1 MKDEMGANAPLK
13 SSDDIITKVANNA
26 IKLSKN
32 KLLAHE
38 VSWLVP
44 NFLYKNSL
52 VMIYAA
58 AGSGKSWFA
67 YALANLIAKNSTINV
82 CYIDADNGL
91 TTLKNR
97 NVTQILDKQNFKLIM
112 LNGAENSDIFK
123 KLKTHD
129 LSDTFIVIDSIRN
142 FMSRV
147 NLISDSEVLAFLN
160 DLQQMR
166 NNGATIVFLHHQ
178 PKQTQGENNKLY
190 KGATA
195 FADSV
200 DEAYYLCNVGSDK
213 NEFLFYLE
221 PQKCRDETK
230 QTAFRLTPN
239 DFCLSVLEQRDIE
252 ILTLNDKEKITL
264 SLVREV
270 INSCKQ
276 INQSTLAKKILA
288 LANERSY
295 ETIGKNSLW
304 SLLNKFDGV
313 YFKITH
319 DANKNQKNFTQIL

>member
-1 MKDEMGANAPLK
+1 
-13 SSDDIITKVANNA
+13 
-26 IKLSKN
+26 
-32 KLLAHE
+32 
-38 VSWLVP
+38 
-44 NFLYKNSL
+44 
-52 VMIYAA
+52 
-58 AGSGKSWFA
+58 
-67 YALANLIAKNSTINV
+67 
-82 CYIDADNGL
+82 
-91 TTLKNR
+91 
-97 NVTQILDKQNFKLIM
+97 
-112 LNGAENSDIFK
+112 
-123 KLKTHD
+123 
-129 LSDTFIVIDSIRN
+129 
-142 FMSRV
+142 
-147 NLISDSEVLAFLN
+147 
-160 DLQQMR
+160 MR
-166 NNGATIVFLHHQ
+166 NNGAIIVFLHHQ

-276 INQSTLAKKILA
+276 INQSTLAKK
-288 LANERSY
+288 
-295 ETIGKNSLW
+295 
-304 SLLNKFDGV
+304 KF
-313 YFKITH
+313 
-319 DANKNQKNFTQIL
+319 